1 MNFHLTINGS
11 SSMIYFKALFTPLSM
26 QTNIAFL
33 TCSSSGNCD
42 SASAESRARVLS
54 SCLSP
59 CRRHSTT
66 FRQNSKC
73 VRDLRLALQ
82 WIRHAA
88 TVATFKTFTKSGQY
102 YFFLQILFPNVCL
115 TDFKYSSQMLMT
127 TDREDQCLPYQS
139 LLWTSIRR
147 LNLCNGLCV
156 CQLLATVTTELSSHL
171 ATAVSDNIDAVAPAA
186 RLCRTVPV
194 ARMPR
199 PGVPWKPVDP
209 FLDHIVGV
217 AVISAEHPDLIT
229 EANKL
234 PPDKHLRTMATE
246 HATEWRYLTHYV
258 VFGSSCSLCLTQG
271 EHPYPAALT
280 SSVGHGEADSSP
292 TLLIWSFEGTSVDR
306 RHRSNLSDF
315 FHEGVAARAF
325 LDVRCLGI
333 YSSTSNSPAGSNS
346 SSGSSGTY
354 SVSLTSSLE
363 SPAVEGRTMTLTGY
377 TEDRVA
383 ALVETVGGS
392 RNGEKAFTSRAEAF
406 ERCDPSSPDT
416 TGESLVSNSGQM
428 CPEQL
433 GAQYVE
439 ARNVQVT
446 LEYTLPDEDAL
457 EAVL

>member
-1 MNFHLTINGS
+1 
-11 SSMIYFKALFTPLSM
+11 M

-42 SASAESRARVLS
+42 SASAESRPRVLS

-88 TVATFKTFTKSGQY
+88 TVATFKTFTK
-102 YFFLQILFPNVCL
+102 ICL
-115 TDFKYSSQMLMT
+115 TYVSSLDFYPALEFVQWVV
-127 TDREDQCLPYQS
+127 RLPVAGYRYHGVVEP
-139 LLWTSIRR
+139 LGNVDL
-147 LNLCNGLCV
+147 GLFFKR
-156 CQLLATVTTELSSHL
+156 
-171 ATAVSDNIDAVAPAA
+171 AVSDNIDAVAPAA

-209 FLDHIVGV
+209 FLDHIVVV

-258 VFGSSCSLCLTQG
+258 AFGSSCSLCLTQG

-315 FHEGVAARAF
+315 FHEGVATRAF

-363 SPAVEGRTMTLTGY
+363 SPAVEGRTMTLTGCLELARASHASSIVVSLTALLPSKLSSFTD

-392 RNGEKAFTSRAEAF
+392 RNGEKAFTSQAEAF

-416 TGESLVSNSGQM
+416 TGESLVSNSGQV

-439 ARNVQVT
+439 ARNVQAT